1 MKAKLMKVKREFA
14 QESEALQG

>member
-14 QESEALQG
+14 QESEALQE